1 MNTARKTGL
10 VNYNFDASLHNHQSP
25 ENCFCFSISKERFR
39 AIATEIE
46 RYVDRKNAKENFKQL
61 LSYSTIEKLLNF
73 GAFGN
78 MNSLK
83 SFARGAI
90 AELSIFLS
98 HAPQDFSNT
107 D

>member
-10 VNYNFDASLHNHQSP
+10 VSYNFDASLHNHQSP
-25 ENCFCFSISKERFR
+25 ENCFCFNISKERFR

-46 RYVDRKNAKENFKQL
+46 RYVDRKNAKNNFKQL
-61 LSYSTIEKLLNF
+61 LSYSMIEKLRNS
-73 GAFGN
+73 GAFSN

-83 SFARGAI
+83 SFARSAV
-90 AELSIFLS
+90 AELSLFLS
-98 HAPQDFSNT
+98 RAPQDFSNA